1 MLPMASMARS
11 QTVRTP
17 VFADDKI
24 RQSMQDA
31 NVTVEHAEQTVARV
45 RRHIM
50 RCDAVL
56 KRLRLL
62 AERSIK
68 R

>member
-1 MLPMASMARS
+1 MAIMARS
-11 QTVRTP
+11 QTIRTA
-17 VFADDKI
+17 VSADDKI

-45 RRHIM
+45 HRHIM
-50 RCDAVL
+50 RCDALL

-62 AERSIK
+62 ADRSIK

>member
-1 MLPMASMARS
+1 MVRS
-11 QTVRTP
+11 PTIPPP

-24 RQSMQDA
+24 RQSMHDA
-31 NVTVEHAEQTVARV
+31 NVTVEHAEKTVARV
-45 RRHIM
+45 HRHIM

-56 KRLRLL
+56 RRLRLL
-62 AERSIK
+62 VERRLK

>member
-1 MLPMASMARS
+1 MAIMARS
-11 QTVRTP
+11 PTIPPPPP

-24 RQSMQDA
+24 RQSMHDA
-31 NVTVEHAEQTVARV
+31 NVTVEHADQTVARV
-45 RRHIM
+45 HRYLM

-56 KRLRLL
+56 RRLTLL
-62 AERSIK
+62 AERSLK

>member
-1 MLPMASMARS
+1 MAIMARS
-11 QTVRTP
+11 QTIRPP
-17 VFADDKI
+17 VSADDKI